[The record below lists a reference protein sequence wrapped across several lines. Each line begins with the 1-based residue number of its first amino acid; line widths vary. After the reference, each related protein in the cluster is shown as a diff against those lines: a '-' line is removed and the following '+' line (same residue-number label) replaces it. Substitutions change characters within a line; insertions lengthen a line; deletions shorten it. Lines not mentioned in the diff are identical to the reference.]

1 MDKRTDVSLP
11 LDITEVSEAVIGEK
25 VGYAR
30 VSSKEQNLER
40 QTEQLRKEGVF
51 SLYEDRMDWC
61 DRTASRTRRSPAV
74 CPQGRSADCDV
85 HGSPRPFSV

>member
-11 LDITEVSEAVIGEK
+11 LDITEVSEAVVGEK

-40 QTEQLRKEGVF
+40 QTEQLRKKSEVLPI
-51 SLYEDRMDWC
+51 SWTEK
-61 DRTASRTRRSPAV
+61 
-74 CPQGRSADCDV
+74 
-85 HGSPRPFSV
+85 SVSD

>member
-30 VSSKEQNLER
+30 VSSKEQKPGAADRTVAQRGGL
-40 QTEQLRKEGVF
+40 F
-51 SLYEDRMDWC
+51 SL
-61 DRTASRTRRSPAV
+61 
-74 CPQGRSADCDV
+74 
-85 HGSPRPFSV
+85 

>member
-11 LDITEVSEAVIGEK
+11 LDITEVSEAVVGEK

-40 QTEQLRKEGVF
+40 QTEQLRKKK
-51 SLYEDRMDWC
+51 
-61 DRTASRTRRSPAV
+61 
-74 CPQGRSADCDV
+74 
-85 HGSPRPFSV
+85 